1 MLSAYK
7 AHILFRSRSAKLLQ
21 SRKKVVNGERPGV
34 ALLLWHYVTAHF
46 SPFVCLLSLKNLE
59 NTPLRGIFQ
68 RDGL

>member
-1 MLSAYK
+1 M
-7 AHILFRSRSAKLLQ
+7 
-21 SRKKVVNGERPGV
+21 NGERPGV

-46 SPFVCLLSLKNLE
+46 SPFVRLLSLKNLE